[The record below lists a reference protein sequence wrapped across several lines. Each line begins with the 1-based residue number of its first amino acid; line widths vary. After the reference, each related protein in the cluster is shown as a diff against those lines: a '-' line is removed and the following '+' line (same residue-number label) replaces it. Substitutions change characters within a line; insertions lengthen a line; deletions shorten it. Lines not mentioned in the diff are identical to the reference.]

1 MATQKYRDKYIDFK
15 INGRLFPSWIL
26 ANFPK
31 FKLPHVIQDEN
42 YDPCSRREK
51 ERLREYQ
58 VFVGKILDYN
68 SPYKDILVY
77 HGLGS
82 GKTVTAINTYN
93 VLYNSTPGWNVFVL
107 LKATLKNDPWLK
119 DIEKWLQAEDKTY
132 RMANI
137 KFISYDAPNAD
148 KAFMEVVKNAD
159 SSKKNLY
166 IIEEAHNFIRNVY
179 SNISSGVGKRAQMI
193 YDYIV
198 QDKKENDSVR
208 VILLSA
214 TPSINKPFE
223 LALIFNLLR
232 PGIFPKSEAQFNQYY
247 VTTTGTGF
255 EIINPL
261 KKNNFQRRILG
272 LVSYYIGATP
282 DYFAKKTI
290 TYVDIKMSPY
300 QDDIYGFFEAL
311 EDSISKK
318 SKNSSQTYMSYTRQ
332 SANFVFPAMAQ
343 GMNGETRPRPR
354 NFKLTE
360 KLDKGEEFDMKQLD
374 EKDKDKYYN
383 AQDYLNSVEKYVT
396 TFDAYLTEKLQEDK
410 KANKSITDDIKKIR
424 ETYSYDLDEFME
436 KEKVKS
442 ELLQTLYN
450 SSPKFLIIILNIL
463 RSAGP
468 VLVYSNYVLMEG
480 LQLFKVY
487 LKYFGFSS
495 YKDRNQGVPGF
506 RYIEYH
512 GSIDK
517 EQRSRNLAEFNVI
530 ENKDGSVAKIIM
542 ISPAGAEGLSLA
554 NTRQVH
560 IMEPYWHEVRINQM
574 IGRAIRFCSHKD
586 LPKSER
592 HVDVFRYKC
601 VRRTPNK
608 KITTDQLIENLA
620 RSKEGLLRSFEDAI
634 KEAAIDCELYKNHNL
649 LVNDYKCFKFDEKS
663 LFDEQIGPAYKED
676 LIDDFKMDNGSNS
689 INSKTVR
696 IKVIK
701 IKAVKILQSSLQTD
715 DKEKIKYS
723 DPQEY
728 WYNPDTQVVYDLE
741 LHYPIGKVGIDD
753 DSIPLKLDAE
763 IYIIDKIIP
772 IPYIDNK

>member
-1 MATQKYRDKYIDFK
+1 MALQKYKDKYIDLK
-15 INGRLFPSWIL
+15 INGRLFPSWVL

-31 FKLPHVIQDEN
+31 FKLPPVIQDEN

-119 DIEKWLQAEDKTY
+119 DLDKWLQTEDKTY
-132 RMANI
+132 RFANI

-148 KAFMEVVKNAD
+148 KAFMDVVKNAD

-179 SNISSGVGKRAQMI
+179 SNISSGVGKRAQLI

-290 TYVDIKMSPY
+290 TYVDIKMSEY

-311 EDSISKK
+311 EDSIAKK

-332 SANFVFPAMAQ
+332 SANFVFPPMAQ

-354 NFKLTE
+354 NFKLSD
-360 KLDKGEEFDMKQLD
+360 KLDKGGEEFELNTDD
-374 EKDKDKYYN
+374 EQEKDKYYN
-383 AQDYLNSVEKYVT
+383 AQDYLNSVNKYVE
-396 TFDAYLTEKLQEDK
+396 TFDSYLTEKLQEDK
-410 KANKSITDDIKKIR
+410 KTNKSIADDIKKIR
-424 ETYSYDLDEFME
+424 DTYSHNVEDFME
-436 KEKVKS
+436 KENEKS
-442 ELLQTLYN
+442 NLIQTLYN
-450 SSPKFLIIILNIL
+450 CSPKFLTVIINIL
-463 RSAGP
+463 RSPGP

-495 YKDRNQGVPGF
+495 YKDINSGTPGF
-506 RYIEYH
+506 RWMEYH
-512 GSIDK
+512 GGIDK
-517 EQRSRNLAEFNVI
+517 DQRSKNLAEFNVI
-530 ENKDGSVAKIIM
+530 DNKDGSIAKIIM

-560 IMEPYWHEVRINQM
+560 IIEPYWHEVRIHQM

-586 LPKSER
+586 LPKAER
-592 HVDVFRYKC
+592 HVDVFRYKSI
-601 VRRTPNK
+601 RRSTGK

-663 LFDEQIGPAYKED
+663 LFDEQIGPAYKDD

-701 IKAVKILQSSLQTD
+701 IKAVKI
-715 DKEKIKYS
+715 IKKDENDLYS
-723 DPQEY
+723 EPIDY
-728 WYNPDTQVVYDLE
+728 WYNPDTQVVYDFE
-741 LHYPIGKVGIDD
+741 LHYPIGKVGQDD
-753 DSIPLKLDAE
+753 DGIPLKLDSNV
-763 IYIIDKIIP
+763 YIIDKIIP
-772 IPYIDNK
+772 IPHIDNK